1 MNIQITGDAK
11 EIATL
16 VLAIQE
22 RQCDQ
27 TETVTSTNCL
37 GLVTKESA
45 CR

>member
-1 MNIQITGDAK
+1 MTIQITGDAK
-11 EIATL
+11 EI

-22 RQCDQ
+22 RQCDEA
-27 TETVTSTNCL
+27 ETVTSTDCL